1 MARTTGT
8 FTFPSNF
15 EVTKAAPLDARA
27 STPLKS
33 ELTNGSL
40 PFPYLGMLVAVT
52 EDSTSNTGLYLL
64 SAADA
69 TNANSWIKVD
79 SSGGGGGSGNG
90 TVSGTGTANTIPMWA
105 NGYDLTNSKL
115 AQTTKGIILSGGL
128 NTQYIA
134 LSKC

>member
-33 ELTNGSL
+33 ELTDGSL

-52 EDSTSNTGLYLL
+52 EDSTSNTGLYYSQLL
-64 SAADA
+64 MLLMLIAGLKLIAA
-69 TNANSWIKVD
+69 V
-79 SSGGGGGSGNG
+79 
-90 TVSGTGTANTIPMWA
+90 VVVVVMVP
-105 NGYDLTNSKL
+105 
-115 AQTTKGIILSGGL
+115 
-128 NTQYIA
+128 
-134 LSKC
+134 